1 MVKLK
6 EMSLGCLLECLMAIQ
21 LAAMKELY
29 SVQLME
35 MCWEKLMEIQWVTVT
50 AYSMAPQKVMQKD
63 DLMATSWAHLKE
75 ISMAMQ
81 KVRLTEMEKVQMM
94 EIPMEMSLEISLAVR
109 SAIQMVLM
117 MGLNWVHLTEIW
129 LAQLKVKQKETSL
142 DGLLDC

>member
-1 MVKLK
+1 M
-6 EMSLGCLLECLMAIQ
+6 
-21 LAAMKELY
+21 
-29 SVQLME
+29 
-35 MCWEKLMEIQWVTVT
+35 TVT

-75 ISMAMQ
+75 ISMEMQ